1 MARGNNM
8 KNERFGQISEGVKT
22 VSIAVSLLLT
32 IGGVVI
38 GIFNYL
44 TLAQLQPFGVR
55 ITTVEKQ
62 LQAYEQEQAKLFEK
76 LATKIQVDD
85 LTVRLDRVSGR
96 VDLLINKL
104 IK

>member
-1 MARGNNM
+1 MNAKKDFSKTIQN
-8 KNERFGQISEGVKT
+8 ISVT
-22 VSIAVSLLLT
+22 VSLILT
-32 IGGVVI
+32 LGGVVI